1 MYSIEIKAESSLT
14 PELAAQLIE
23 LSQQIPEL
31 DHPLTNEVL
40 DQRLQGKTCLILVA
54 YVEGELA
61 GFKLGYEQEETIF
74 YSWLGGVASDFRRL
88 GLAQSLLEYQETWA
102 RRQGYNHI
110 QVKTMNRF
118 PAMLNLLISNQYL
131 ITELTA
137 DPKSLVDHKLYLCK
151 SI

>member
-1 MYSIEIKAESSLT
+1 MYSIEVKAESGLT
-14 PELAAQLIE
+14 PELATQLIQ

-31 DHPLTNEVL
+31 DRPLTSEVL
-40 DQRLQGKTCLILVA
+40 NQRLQGKKCLILVA

-131 ITELTA
+131 IIELNA
-137 DPKSLVDHKLYLCK
+137 DPKSLVDHKLHLRK